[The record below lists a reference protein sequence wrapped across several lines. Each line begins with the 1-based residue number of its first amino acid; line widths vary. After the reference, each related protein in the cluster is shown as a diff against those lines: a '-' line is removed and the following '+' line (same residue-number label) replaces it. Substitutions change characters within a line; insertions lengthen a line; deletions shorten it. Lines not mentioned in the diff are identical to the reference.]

1 MFTRV
6 FVCTCSCC
14 SGLWNVPYITQAYL
28 IKGSVLRSKLSQ
40 VSLYVDREMDPDMVF
55 CRSIR
60 DQVTHAKRRLT
71 SRFSAV
77 YRVCSIILQADSGLL
92 HYN

>member
-1 MFTRV
+1 MTLVYRCV
-6 FVCTCSCC
+6 C

-40 VSLYVDREMDPDMVF
+40 VSLYVDEGMDPDMVF

-60 DQVTHAKRRLT
+60 DQVMEHLLPSQHLLMT
-71 SRFSAV
+71 SV
-77 YRVCSIILQADSGLL
+77 T
-92 HYN
+92 

>member
-1 MFTRV
+1 MYL
-6 FVCTCSCC
+6 CLC

-40 VSLYVDREMDPDMVF
+40 VSLYVDETMDPDMVF

-60 DQVTHAKRRLT
+60 DQVTYAEQLIKGEFCFI
-71 SRFSAV
+71 SKS
-77 YRVCSIILQADSGLL
+77 SQEQGLRAGDYASL
-92 HYN
+92 